1 MIQLETDRLLL
12 RMLRNEDFEDYAAMC
27 ADTDIMRFL
36 GDRKPMNR
44 NQAWRHMASIIGHWQ
59 LRGYG
64 FFAVEE
70 KATGRF
76 VGRVGFWDPEDWP
89 DFEIG
94 WTTVREHWGKG
105 FATEAARACLSYAF
119 TTLRREYVTSLI
131 DPNNAASIRVAEHLG
146 ERFHQDVDLFGIT
159 VRQYRLSYDDWR
171 GANGIADDAFFSE
184 TFSVIV

>member
-1 MIQLETDRLLL
+1 MIAIETERLVL
-12 RMLRNEDFEDYAAMC
+12 RMLRSSDFDDYAAMC
-27 ADTDIMRFL
+27 ADSDIMRFL
-36 GDRKPMNR
+36 GERKPMTR
-44 NQAWRHMASIIGHWQ
+44 NQAWRHMAAILGHWQ

-70 KATGRF
+70 KSSGRF

-94 WTTVREHWGKG
+94 WTITRENWGRG
-105 FATEAARACLSYAF
+105 FATEAARACLNYAF

-131 DPNNAASIRVAEHLG
+131 DSQNAASIRVAEHLG
-146 ERFHQDVDLFGIT
+146 ESFHQDVDLFGIV
-159 VRQYRLSYDDWR
+159 VRQYRLTAADWR
-171 GANGIADDAFFSE
+171 KANGVTDDSFFSE

>member
-1 MIQLETDRLLL
+1 MIQLETERLVL
-12 RMLRNEDFEDYAAMC
+12 RMLRNEDFDDYAAMC
-27 ADTDIMRFL
+27 ADPEIMRFL

-44 NQAWRHMASIIGHWQ
+44 NQAWRHMASIVGHWQ

-76 VGRVGFWDPEDWP
+76 VGRVGFWNPEDWP

-105 FATEAARACLSYAF
+105 YATEAARACLSYAF
-119 TTLRREYVTSLI
+119 TNLRRDYVTSLI

-146 ERFHQDVDLFGIT
+146 ERYFQDVDLFGIT
-159 VRQYRLSYDDWR
+159 VRQYRLSADEWR
-171 GANGIADDAFFSE
+171 SANGITDDAFFSE